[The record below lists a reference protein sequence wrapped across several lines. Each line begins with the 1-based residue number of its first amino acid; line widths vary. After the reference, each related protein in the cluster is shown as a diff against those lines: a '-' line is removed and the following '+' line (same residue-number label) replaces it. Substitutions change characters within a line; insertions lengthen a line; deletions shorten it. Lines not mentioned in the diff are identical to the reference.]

1 MGPFPLQDLERYH
14 PRISAQSVPHA
25 PSEELKVMGVG
36 HPTTEKIVVVVVV
49 VVARGL
55 GL

>member
-1 MGPFPLQDLERYH
+1 MLEQRCPLMLM
-14 PRISAQSVPHA
+14 A
-25 PSEELKVMGVG
+25 PSIPHVPLEELKVVGVG

-49 VVARGL
+49 VVVVVARGL